1 MCFSKTFP
9 SKPID
14 VIYLGLL
21 FIQKW
26 RVLKKKHARIKIEA
40 MVTVVGEHMKKFRP
54 SEESITDVSSL

>member
-1 MCFSKTFP
+1 ME
-9 SKPID
+9 
-14 VIYLGLL
+14 
-21 FIQKW
+21 KW